1 MRAGLSIGDLSR
13 ATGVKPTTIRFY
25 EGEGLLPRPART
37 GGGHRDYV
45 EDHLRRLGFIRHARE
60 LGFSTD
66 AIRALL
72 ALASDGAAACEQVH
86 ALATEQVAEIDH
98 RIRRL
103 EALRA
108 ELVRMAEG
116 CVGGTVADCRILETL
131 ADFGHGHCA
140 DPNHGA
146 LPAGPGG

>member
-1 MRAGLSIGDLSR
+1 MRTGLSIGDLSR
-13 ATGVKPTTIRFY
+13 ATGVKATTIRFY

-37 GGGHRDYV
+37 EGGHRAYDD
-45 EDHLRRLGFIRHARE
+45 DHLRRLGFIRHGRE
-60 LGFSTD
+60 LGFSME

-72 ALASDGAAACEQVH
+72 ALAADADADCGRAH

-98 RIRRL
+98 RLRRL

-116 CVGGTVADCRILETL
+116 CVGGTVAGCRIIETL
-131 ADFGHGHCA
+131 ADFGHGHCGNP
-140 DPNHGA
+140 DHGA
-146 LPAGPGG
+146 GTVGRPE